1 MPNSFAIVPAAG
13 RSRRMGAPKL
23 LLPWGASTVIEHVLA
38 AWQASRTT
46 HTVVVVHP
54 DDEALAEVCRT
65 SGAEVVVPSEPPPD
79 MKVSVRLALEYVTE
93 RYAPHERDAWLLAPA
108 DMPTLSTDVINRV
121 LAAYQA
127 DRSKIIVP
135 VHAGR
140 HGHPALFPWSL
151 AADVAHLAENEGVNR
166 LLARHPVR
174 EVECPAEALAVDLDT
189 PEDYRRG
196 HKDRPEG

>member
-1 MPNSFAIVPAAG
+1 MSHSFAIVPAAG
-13 RSRRMGAPKL
+13 RSRRMGTPKL

-38 AWQASRTT
+38 AWQTSETT
-46 HTVVVVHP
+46 HTVIVVHP

-65 SGAEVVVPSEPPPD
+65 SGAEVVVPSGPPPD

-93 RYAPHERDAWLLAPA
+93 RYAPHESDAWLLAPA
-108 DMPTLSTDVINRV
+108 DMPTLSADVINRV
-121 LAAYQA
+121 LAAYRA
-127 DRSKIIVP
+127 DRSKIVVP
-135 VHAGR
+135 EHAGR

-151 AADVAHLAENEGVNR
+151 AAEVARLAEDEGVNR

-189 PEDYRRG
+189 PDDYRR
-196 HKDRPEG
+196 RQEGRSE